1 MGWWMVE
8 TPFSTGATIR
18 SITHPFLHAALV
30 LSSLQSTQ
38 QWRRPHR
45 CAHRAVQQL
54 ATGKHY
60 GRRLLGSLE
69 YPRFLGFIM
78 FLSLWLD
85 DHYWIISDLFWG
97 IIMDYYGL
105 LEIPIIGMCVDKPSF
120 SVWFGMTIWHYLGS
134 FSRVIFVETY
144 YFSIHWVLL
153 FIILNEPR
161 QHSKIQLFTV
171 VQIGL
176 NHSLFVNGHKC
187 FLLTRWQTQSIIPV
201 NDFWILLV
209 YNPHIYHNK

>member
-78 FLSLWLD
+78 FFSLWLD
-85 DHYWIISDLFWG
+85 DHSWIISFFFGG

-105 LEIPIIGMCVDKPSF
+105 LEIPIIGMCVEKPSF
-120 SVWFGMTIWHYLGS
+120 SVWWSDDYMALSWI
-134 FSRVIFVETY
+134 
-144 YFSIHWVLL
+144 
-153 FIILNEPR
+153 IILNEPR